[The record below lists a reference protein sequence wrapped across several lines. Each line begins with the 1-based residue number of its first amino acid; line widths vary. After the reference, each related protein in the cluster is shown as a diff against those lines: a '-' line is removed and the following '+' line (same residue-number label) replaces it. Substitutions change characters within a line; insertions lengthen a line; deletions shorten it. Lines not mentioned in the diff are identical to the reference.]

1 MAISVGLGAVAVKNR
16 VDSYPGL
23 GREAVRVVQI
33 VGPEGVV
40 DVLDVQPSMLDA
52 TRQRAQRHRLY
63 NVVTSTADASDR
75 FPYPDATFD
84 AAPDERGRGDPRAA
98 ADPGR
103 THRVLKPTGRAGS
116 RRSSCGSRL
125 RLCRAVKHPNREAQ
139 GFGSSVSSG
148 RASSTR
154 HASLG
159 RPDSST
165 PANASGAPGISSHG
179 VGPIFEPTGGSPNAF
194 RCRDVLFVLSQ
205 DGMIRSRSGNRRI
218 VHEISAPSRTCELP
232 CKAML
237 LSDLAWM
244 RYVRLLTRRP
254 LSGR

>member
-1 MAISVGLGAVAVKNR
+1 MSISVGLGAVAVKNR

-103 THRVLKPTGRAGS
+103 THRVLKPTGRLVVGEVVVDPDFVSVA
-116 RRSSCGSRL
+116 RL
-125 RLCRAVKHPNREAQ
+125 RTLTE
-139 GFGSSVSSG
+139 
-148 RASSTR
+148 
-154 HASLG
+154 
-159 RPDSST
+159 
-165 PANASGAPGISSHG
+165 
-179 VGPIFEPTGGSPNAF
+179 
-194 RCRDVLFVLSQ
+194 
-205 DGMIRSRSGNRRI
+205 RRR
-218 VHEISAPSRTCELP
+218 VSAPASVRAEP
-232 CKAML
+232 L
-237 LSDLAWM
+237 LRGTL
-244 RYVRLLTRRP
+244 R
-254 LSGR
+254 